1 MDCVGRLDCVSAS
14 WKKRRD
20 GAGGGRKR
28 QTESWNKQGG
38 EGGVG
43 RKGGSPSGV
52 RDSRGCG
59 RLEGANRIVINVKW
73 RREQGTENGGAS

>member
-1 MDCVGRLDCVSAS
+1 MTGKHGLCWSSRLCVSAS
-14 WKKRRD
+14 EGEEENRIRRG
-20 GAGGGRKR
+20 GAGEVEQQGRRGGR
-28 QTESWNKQGG
+28 QE
-38 EGGVG
+38 
-43 RKGGSPSGV
+43 GSPSGV

>member
-1 MDCVGRLDCVSAS
+1 MLVESIVCKCLGRRGEERLRPGEEVTTARAS
-14 WKKRRD
+14 RWRE
-20 GAGGGRKR
+20 GL
-28 QTESWNKQGG
+28 G
-38 EGGVG
+38 EG
-43 RKGGSPSGV
+43 REAMRDGV